1 MTMPV
6 FQLQA
11 SHRELLKRHF
21 NDLAPEDVYLRFGS
35 PLTQDG
41 RQRYVDAINF
51 ERDAVFGVFAD
62 DLSLL
67 GVAHLACLPGSAE
80 LGVSVADRCRNMG
93 IGSTLF
99 RRAAIHARNLQL
111 NQLFVHCLT
120 QNRAMMHIARKNGMR
135 VVVDHAEAEAYLA
148 LEPGNIATIGEAY
161 AAQEVA
167 RLDWMVKAQVD
178 CLRKLAR
185 Q

>member
-21 NDLAPEDVYLRFGS
+21 DELAPEDVYLRFGS
-35 PLTQDG
+35 TLNQDA
-41 RQRYVDAINF
+41 RLRYVDGINF

-80 LGVSVADRCRNMG
+80 LGVSVLHDCRNMG

-99 RRAAIHARNLQL
+99 RRAAIHARNLQIT
-111 NQLFVHCLT
+111 QLFVHCLT
-120 QNRAMMHIARKNGMR
+120 QNQAMMHIARKNGMR
-135 VVVDHAEAEAYLA
+135 VVVDHTDAEAHLA
-148 LEPGNIATIGEAY
+148 LEPGNVATIGEAY

-167 RLDWMVKAQVD
+167 RLDWMFKAQVD